1 MNTRQKSKKR
11 LINALSRISDPLE
24 MEKTLDAILTT
35 REREEVENR
44 LLIFKL
50 LMEGMPQREIAT
62 QLGVGIA
69 TVTRGANA
77 MKRIKAEVLE
87 SFLRE

>member
-1 MNTRQKSKKR
+1 MNTRLKSKKR
-11 LINALSRISDPLE
+11 LINTLCRISDTAE
-24 MEKTLDAILTT
+24 MEQALDAILTSK
-35 REREEVENR
+35 EREEVENR

-50 LMEGMPQREIAT
+50 LMEGVPQREIAA

-77 MKRIKAEVLE
+77 MKRISTETIKRFFEE
-87 SFLRE
+87 

>member
-11 LINALSRISDPLE
+11 LIKALSRISDPAK
-24 MEKTLDAILTT
+24 MEQALDAILTM

-50 LMEGMPQREIAT
+50 LMEGVPQREIAA

-87 SFLRE
+87 NFLLE

>member
-11 LINALSRISDPLE
+11 LIDTLCRINDAAE
-24 MEKTLDAILTT
+24 MEQALDAILTAK
-35 REREEVENR
+35 EQEEVENR
-44 LLIFKL
+44 LLIFKM
-50 LMEGMPQREIAT
+50 LMDGVPQREIAA

-77 MKRIKAEVLE
+77 MKRINADVVKGFFEK
-87 SFLRE
+87 